1 MGLDS
6 ISATSAADNSVLD
19 GLRRH
24 DRKAAAELLHAHA
37 DAIYT
42 YLYFRLTPRTTMLD
56 DLFQEVFVSAWQGL
70 DNFRAESSLKGWLL
84 GIARH
89 KVEDYYR
96 SCLKQFTAVDEIQD
110 NDEPAETP
118 LFDES
123 IDARRQREQVRR
135 ILDELPEAYRVALLW
150 RYWERRSARD
160 MAEMTG
166 KTEKAVERLLA
177 RARESFRERWDRAGS

>member
-6 ISATSAADNSVLD
+6 ISATPAADNSVLD

-42 YLYFRLTPRTTMLD
+42 CLYFRLTPRTTMLD